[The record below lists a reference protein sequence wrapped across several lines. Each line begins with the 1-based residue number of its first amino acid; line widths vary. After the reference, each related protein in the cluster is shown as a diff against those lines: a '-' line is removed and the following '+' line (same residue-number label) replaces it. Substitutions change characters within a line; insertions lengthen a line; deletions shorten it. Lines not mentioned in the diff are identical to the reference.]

1 VAGSERSPTLSSHLR
16 NGGESSHD
24 HQADHRRL
32 TSPHGSSGDFGFTG
46 TFVSEDTVVA
56 GSLDIRP
63 DRVIMWAS
71 GSQLASWPIDQCRV
85 ERLTVSRFA
94 VHAEGETLTFTAD
107 DPTGL
112 DEAISAAVT
121 NHASDASGDEIATI
135 VAEAPPPSR
144 LRAAIIA
151 DAPPPLRLRAVPP
164 PEPEPETTEPFDVE
178 PPAAVPEPAVA
189 ATAPPP
195 IMRRARI
202 KNFQAARSSSEG
214 EAERTVQLAVEPA
227 VVKPVEV
234 ESEEGETP
242 AELAIARSR
251 FKTLKA
257 ARFQISGLS
266 GVGIKVGAVVLAA
279 IVLSGLAYSI
289 YVIAGGTGVEPDVVV
304 RDPTTTA
311 PPRPNTTSAVVIEP
325 PVSTTRL
332 FQTDPAELT
341 ARWNLLAE
349 ATRPEL
355 ILMREITSPLLVN
368 LTPFMTLEGVLDPTS
383 GYLSLRSIPTGTR
396 EGDGAILTS
405 LGMMIAISDPTLE
418 PVDRRLLLES
428 LGIDVRNPQLGGI
441 DASLDYNGL
450 NYRLTY
456 LQDQNVLEFVIRP
469 QAAVTTT
476 TP

>member
-1 VAGSERSPTLSSHLR
+1 MAGSERSPTLTSHLG

-24 HQADHRRL
+24 RQEDHRRL
-32 TSPHGSSGDFGFTG
+32 TSPHHSTGDFGFTG

-71 GSQLASWPIDQCRV
+71 GSQLASWQLDHCRV

-121 NHASDASGDEIATI
+121 NQRSDAPDDAIAAI
-135 VAEAPPPSR
+135 IAEAPPPSR
-144 LRAAIIA
+144 LRA
-151 DAPPPLRLRAVPP
+151 VPP
-164 PEPEPETTEPFDVE
+164 PEPDPETPEPLDVE

-189 ATAPPP
+189 ATEPLP

-202 KNFQAARSSSEG
+202 KNFQAARSSSE
-214 EAERTVQLAVEPA
+214 ESERTVQLAVEPVA
-227 VVKPVEV
+227 VEPVSVEPVEV

-257 ARFQISGLS
+257 ARFQFSLS
-266 GVGIKVGAVVLAA
+266 GVGIKVGAVLLAA
-279 IVLSGLAYSI
+279 IVLGGLAYSI
-289 YVIAGGTGVEPDVVV
+289 YVIAGGTGYEPDVVV
-304 RDPTTTA
+304 TSPITTA
-311 PPRPNTTSAVVIEP
+311 PPRPSTPTTSAVVTVP

-349 ATRPEL
+349 ASRPEL
-355 ILMREITSPLLVN
+355 VLMRDLTSPLLVN
-368 LTPFMTLEGVLDPTS
+368 LTPFMTLEGVLDPTN
-383 GYLSLRSIPTGTR
+383 GYLSLRSTPTGTR
-396 EGDGAILTS
+396 EGDGTILTS

-456 LQDQNVLEFVIRP
+456 REDQNVLEFVISP
-469 QAAVTTT
+469 EGAATTT